1 MLPVDEVRLR
11 HMRDAAN
18 DAMAFVKGKA
28 RADLESDRLLVL
40 GLMKAIEIIGEA
52 ASRISDETC
61 AQIPDVPWPDVIG
74 MRNRL
79 IHGYY
84 DINLNI
90 LWRTLEDLPFLI
102 YHIERALPS

>member
-1 MLPVDEVRLR
+1 VRHR
-11 HMRDAAN
+11 HMLDAAN
-18 DAMAFVKGKA
+18 DAMAFVRGKK
-28 RADLESDRLLVL
+28 RSDLDNERLLVL

-61 AQIPDVPWPDVIG
+61 AQLPDVPWPDVIG

-79 IHGYY
+79 VRGYY

-90 LWRTLEDLPFLI
+90 LWKTVEELPLLA
-102 YHIERALPS
+102 YSVERALAK

>member
-1 MLPVDEVRLR
+1 VRLR
-11 HMRDAAN
+11 HMLDAAN
-18 DAMAFVKGKA
+18 DAMAFVRGKK
-28 RADLESDRLLVL
+28 RSDLDNERLLVL

-61 AQIPDVPWPDVIG
+61 AELPDVPWPDVIG

-79 IHGYY
+79 VHGYY

-90 LWRTLEDLPFLI
+90 LWKTVEELPLLA
-102 YHIERALPS
+102 YAVERALAK

>member
-1 MLPVDEVRLR
+1 MLPADEVRLR

-18 DAMAFVKGKA
+18 DAMAFVKGKS
-28 RADLESDRLLVL
+28 RGDLDNDRLLVL

-52 ASRISDETC
+52 ASRLSNETC
-61 AQIPDVPWPDVIG
+61 AELPDVPWADVIG

-79 IHGYY
+79 VHGYY

-90 LWRTLEDLPFLI
+90 LWKTVEDLPFLI
-102 YHIERALPS
+102 YAIERVLPV